1 MRADTPS
8 LIARNKLWSLIS
20 PALFLSSL
28 LLASILMFV
37 SGPEFLRSAAWYC
50 MYIFGAL
57 VAGCLW
63 WIWGDGLFQRRRA
76 LLIDDQGIWFRPGW
90 RKATIIS
97 WPEIEDVEVKELVG
111 PSVSMKYINVTLHR
125 LATTPNSAP
134 SINPGYRPPLEI
146 YTGDLDCTEDDVF
159 EAIQHFLSESRT
171 IVGN

>member
-1 MRADTPS
+1 MRADIPS

-37 SGPEFLRSAAWYC
+37 SGPEFVKSAAWYC

-90 RKATIIS
+90 RRATIIS

-111 PSVSMKYINVTLHR
+111 PSVSMKYVNVTLHR
-125 LATTPNSAP
+125 LATPPNSAP

-159 EAIQHFLSESRT
+159 EAIQHFLNESRKNL
-171 IVGN
+171 GN